1 MKPQRIEKRIPFGFM
16 GDWGKLYKKY
26 TYEEQTTKEVVGW
39 KNNAYADLG
48 MDVQFKYL
56 EDGIDKQ
63 DKPAQTVDTRV
74 GKGEYRIVETT
85 DAYFDE
91 DSHEF
96 ECVVGLGDI
105 VNVFGRWWVVDSID
119 EKSIFTPQK
128 QTFYYIA
135 LKRIKE
141 EIVIKE

>member
-1 MKPQRIEKRIPFGFM
+1 MKNIRIEKRIPFGFL

-26 TYEEQTTKEVVGW
+26 TYAETAPRETVEWQD
-39 KNNAYADLG
+39 NAYADIG
-48 MDVQFKYL
+48 QDVQFKYL
-56 EDGIDKQ
+56 EEGIDNQ
-63 DKPAQTVDTRV
+63 RKPDQPIENRIGGAD
-74 GKGEYRIVETT
+74 YRIVETT
-85 DAYFDE
+85 DAYFDD

-105 VNVFGRWWVVDSID
+105 VKVFGRWWVVDSID
-119 EKSIFTPQK
+119 EKSIFTPSK

-141 EIVIKE
+141 